1 MKKVGQR
8 GSVRAVPASTLAE
21 QGAEALRLGR
31 FKEAVEAFK
40 QLIRQEG
47 PRPEWQ
53 CSLAEAYCG
62 RARAMAAKGMFKEA
76 AIILENTTAPD
87 GTIRDP
93 LLYLG
98 CLIREGQQQKAAAH
112 SLKYIGRGRPESA
125 EEEARLED
133 LTAALS
139 LAGPV
144 RHDVPSAGQAELSR
158 WTELTAA
165 SQQALAAWIDGAPGE
180 EIDRHLN
187 RISLRSPFKPVRLIL
202 KSLITAGQDPDRS
215 RRLLEGIPADSAF
228 AAFRQAVEATLPGE
242 QRLGLAEWNS
252 LTPVQR
258 SFVAET
264 RGVPAATSLL
274 LAQLSEAERN
284 GPAALFSFLLKQSAL
299 PVAEVR
305 SACLNLLPQIPDR
318 LSQFERSF
326 GPLTELEKNRL
337 LALAAEARTD
347 WGKAERYWRA
357 AAASLVADQG
367 RQARLSQGVIYRHLA
382 RLAEAHPEFEGEGD
396 FGCPTVSYLERSL
409 DADPDY
415 LPAVLQLIALY
426 REENQTKD
434 WHRLAEEAVRRFP
447 DESAVLL
454 QAVDSAVARKA
465 YKKAAGFARK
475 LLKLD
480 PINTRV
486 RRNMIELQVAHAR
499 KQMRAKRPDLASKDL
514 AQAAEWERPDAPSS
528 LLRIAQGLIG
538 LQLGQVAEAEARL
551 RDGVQLAGGGVA
563 GWFVAALEAEFMKA
577 AKSSTGLLRQELAR
591 MRDLPPTKEGIMS
604 IGRALAQP
612 EVSEN
617 KRAVSGVFLR
627 IHSWLLQGGAID
639 WSPAEFH
646 AVAEAFHRV
655 DAFELLREYA
665 RHALQ
670 RDPGDPIGRF
680 YRLVARTKGDPGRL
694 SFSEAEELADLADAA
709 SEREDFHTA
718 NRIRRFLDAPDLAP
732 AHGKGEPQAFLPGAA
747 DFMELAGLIGA
758 MIEEMPEASAKSVR
772 GLIAEH
778 GREAAIAAL
787 IERFRESP
795 LGQLMPEPVIREFCE
810 IVVTNAIDGSRKP
823 RR

>member
-1 MKKVGQR
+1 M
-8 GSVRAVPASTLAE
+8 AE

-40 QLIRQEG
+40 QLIRHDG

-62 RARAMAAKGMFKEA
+62 RARALAAKGMFKEA

-87 GTIRDP
+87 GTVRDP
-93 LLYLG
+93 VFYLG
-98 CLIREGQQQKAAAH
+98 CLIRGGQQQKAAAH
-112 SLKYIGRGRPESA
+112 SLNYIGRGRPESA
-125 EEEARLED
+125 QERARLED
-133 LTAALS
+133 LAAALS

-144 RHDVPSAGQAELSR
+144 QHDVPSAGPAELTR

-165 SQQALAAWIDGAPGE
+165 SRQALAAWVDGAAEE
-180 EIDRHLN
+180 EIDRQLE

-228 AAFRQAVEATLPGE
+228 AAFRQAVEAALPGE
-242 QRLGLAEWNS
+242 RRLGLAEWNS
-252 LTPVQR
+252 WTPVQR

-264 RGVPAATSLL
+264 RGLPAATSQL
-274 LAQLSEAERN
+274 LAQMSQAERS
-284 GPAALFSFLLKQSAL
+284 GPAALFSFLLKQPAL
-299 PVAEVR
+299 PAAEVR

-326 GPLTELEKNRL
+326 GPLSELEKNRL
-337 LALAAEARTD
+337 RALAAEARND
-347 WGKAERYWRA
+347 WGKAERHWRA
-357 AAASLVADQG
+357 AAASLIADQS

-382 RLAEAHPEFEGEGD
+382 RLAEAHPELEGEGD

-426 REENQTKD
+426 REDNQIKD

-447 DESAVLL
+447 NESAVLL

-465 YKKAAGFARK
+465 YKKAASFARK

-486 RRNMIELQVAHAR
+486 RQNMIELQVAHAR

-538 LQLGQVAEAEARL
+538 LQLGQAAEAEARL
-551 RDGVQLAGGGVA
+551 REGMRQAGGGVA
-563 GWFVAALEAEFMKA
+563 GWFVAALEAEFMKS
-577 AKSSTGLLRQELAR
+577 AKSSTGLLRQELTR
-591 MRDLPPTKEGIMS
+591 VRDLPPTKEGIMS
-604 IGRALAQP
+604 IARALDQP
-612 EVSEN
+612 EIREN
-617 KRAVSGVFLR
+617 KRAVSGVLFR
-627 IHSWLLQGGAID
+627 IRPWLLQGSAIA
-639 WSPAEFH
+639 WSEAEFD
-646 AVAEAFHRV
+646 ALAEAFHRC
-655 DAFELLREYA
+655 DAFELLQQYA
-665 RHALQ
+665 HHALQ
-670 RDPGDPIGRF
+670 RDPGDPSGRF
-680 YRLVARTKGDPGRL
+680 YRLVARTKGNPARL
-694 SFSEAEELADLADAA
+694 SFSEAEDLADLADSA

-718 NRIRRFLDAPDLAP
+718 NRIHRFLDGPDPAP
-732 AHGKGEPQAFLPGAA
+732 ARGRGGPQAFLPGAA
-747 DFMELAGLIGA
+747 DFMELAGLIDA
-758 MIEEMPEASAKSVR
+758 MIEEIPETSSKGVH

-778 GREAAIAAL
+778 GREHAIGAL

-810 IVVTNAIDGSRKP
+810 IVVTKAIDGSRKP